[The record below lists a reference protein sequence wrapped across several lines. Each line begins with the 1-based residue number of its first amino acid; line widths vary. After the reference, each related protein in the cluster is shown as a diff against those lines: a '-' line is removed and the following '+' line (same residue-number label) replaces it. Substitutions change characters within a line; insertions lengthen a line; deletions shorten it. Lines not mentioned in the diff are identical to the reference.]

1 MAMSICF
8 RLQNFRFSYSQTGPP
23 VLQCEELAIP
33 KGTVVSVTGP
43 SGCGK
48 STLVSCL
55 GVLRNLPKHAGEI
68 HYHGPSQTVSYS
80 SLSPDDADQLRRQ
93 HFGFAL
99 QNSYLLPHLSVLE
112 NLVIPLALQ
121 GVEPSEREERGRRL
135 LESMPDLFDRRDAV
149 VAKISGGQRQR
160 VAVLRA
166 MIHEPEVVFA
176 DEPFSSLDQTNEN
189 LMLKALRDWQR
200 GQLGSSNSVAAT
212 DRTLF
217 LVTHDHRIASEVGP
231 WQIRIQ
237 KGGELN
243 LTQQGGDREPV
254 S

>member
-1 MAMSICF
+1 MSICF
-8 RLQNFRFSYSQTGPP
+8 VLQNFRFSYSQTGPP
-23 VLQCEELAIP
+23 VLQCQELEIP

-55 GVLRNLPKHAGEI
+55 GVLRNLPRQAGEI
-68 HYHGPSQTVSYS
+68 RYHGPSQTINYS
-80 SLSPDDADQLRRQ
+80 SLSPGDADQLRRN

-112 NLVIPLALQ
+112 NLVIPLALL
-121 GVEPSEREERGRRL
+121 GVEPTERRNRGLGL
-135 LESMPDLFDRRDAV
+135 LEAMPDLLERRDAV

-166 MIHEPEVVFA
+166 LIHEPEVVFA
-176 DEPFSSLDQTNEN
+176 DEPFSSLDQNNEN
-189 LMLKALRDWQR
+189 LMLTALRDWQL
-200 GQLGSSNSVAAT
+200 GQLGSSDSVAAT

-231 WQIRIQ
+231 WQIRIRE
-237 KGGELN
+237 GGELK
-243 LTQQGGDREPV
+243 LVQQGKDWEQV
-254 S
+254 W